1 MNKKPR
7 LMTLN
12 DQKREQNRALDRG
25 KKLIGSC
32 FIAVAVMLFSW
43 SSGYPGFLQLGIAAA
58 CLGGTVLVHL
68 KQLNIDGFMRWIL
81 TAVLFLAALYFG
93 RQGVMISFVASA
105 LGM

>member
-12 DQKREQNRALDRG
+12 DQKREQNRSLDRG

-32 FIAVAVMLFSW
+32 FIALAVMLFSW
-43 SSGYPGFLQLGIAAA
+43 SSGYPGFFQLGIAAA
-58 CLGGTVLVHL
+58 CLGGMVLVHL
-68 KQLNIDGFMRWIL
+68 KQLNIGGLIRWIL
-81 TAVLFLAALYFG
+81 TAALFAAALYFG
-93 RQGVMISFVASA
+93 QQGAMISFVASA